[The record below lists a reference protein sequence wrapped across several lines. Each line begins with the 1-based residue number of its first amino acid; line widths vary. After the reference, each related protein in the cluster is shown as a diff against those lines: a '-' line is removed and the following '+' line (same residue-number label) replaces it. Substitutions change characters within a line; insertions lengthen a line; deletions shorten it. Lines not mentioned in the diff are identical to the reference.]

1 MFVAIIQGKFLRMI
15 GYLTMMSMDLKLSEE
30 AIAIRDMIREFAR
43 KEIQPLAS
51 KVDKEDFFPKEIFRK
66 MGKLGVLGLT
76 VSEDYG
82 GAGLDYLT
90 QGIVLEEISYFSGSI
105 GLSYGAHSNLVI
117 DNLFRNGNASQREE
131 FLPDM
136 IRGDKIGSLCLTEP
150 GGGSDALGSMKTLYK
165 RENDHYIING
175 SKTFITNAPVAD
187 TFIVYSR
194 NGDHYSAFIVRRS
207 DGVETPKW
215 IEKMGMRGSPT
226 GEVYF
231 NNISIPKDRL
241 MRNEGDGKKIIY
253 EGLNAERAV
262 LAFGPIGIARRALD
276 EAIEYSQ
283 QREQFGTKIG
293 NFQLIQEKLAYMFS
307 KLEASRLLAYE
318 AAVMTK
324 DRIVDPSFAAA
335 SIMMASETATQIAK
349 DALQIFGGYGYTSD
363 FPLERLLRDAILYE
377 IGAGTTEIR
386 KIVIAKAIEKKSSR
400 LQ

>member
-1 MFVAIIQGKFLRMI
+1 
-15 GYLTMMSMDLKLSEE
+15 MDLHLSDET
-30 AIAIRDMIREFAR
+30 IAIRDMVRDFSK
-43 KEIQPLAS
+43 KEIEPLAS
-51 KVDKEDFFPKEIFRK
+51 KVDKDDFFPKEIFRK
-66 MGKLGVLGLT
+66 MGQLGILGLT
-76 VSEDYG
+76 VSEEYG

-117 DNLFRNGNASQREE
+117 DNLFRNANNEQREE
-131 FLPDM
+131 YLPDM

-150 GGGSDALGSMKTLYK
+150 SGGSDALGSMKTSYRK
-165 RENDHYIING
+165 EGDKFIING

-187 TFIVYSR
+187 TFLVYSR
-194 NGDHYSAFIVRRS
+194 NNDRYSAFILKRS

-231 NNISIPKDRL
+231 NELKIPLNRL
-241 MRNEGDGKKIIY
+241 MKNEGDGKRIIY

-262 LAFGPIGIARRALD
+262 LAFGPLGIARRALD
-276 EAIEYSQ
+276 EAIDYSQ

-307 KLEASRLLAYE
+307 RLEAVRLLAYE
-318 AAVMTK
+318 AALMTK
-324 DRIVDPSFAAA
+324 EKIVDPSYAA
-335 SIMMASETATQIAK
+335 SSIMLASETATQIAK

-386 KIVIAKAIEKKSSR
+386 KIIIAKAILKRSNR
-400 LQ
+400 

>member
-1 MFVAIIQGKFLRMI
+1 MFILLIQGKFFNLLDHI
-15 GYLTMMSMDLKLSEE
+15 NLVFMDLHLSDEI
-30 AIAIRDMIREFAR
+30 IAIREMVREFSR
-43 KEIQPLAS
+43 KEIEPVAS
-51 KVDKEDFFPKEIFRK
+51 KVDKDDFFPREIFRK
-66 MGKLGVLGLT
+66 MGNLGILGLT
-76 VSEDYG
+76 VSEEYG
-82 GAGLDYLT
+82 GSGLDYLT

-117 DNLFRNGNASQREE
+117 DNLFRNASNDQRDEY
-131 FLPDM
+131 LPDLV
-136 IRGDKIGSLCLTEP
+136 RGDKIGSLCLTEP
-150 GGGSDALGSMKTLYK
+150 TGGSDALGSMKTTYRK
-165 RENDHYIING
+165 VGGYYIING

-187 TFIVYSR
+187 TFIVYAR
-194 NGDHYSAFIVRRS
+194 DDERFSAFLLKRS

-231 NNISIPKDRL
+231 NDLKIPMNRL
-241 MRNEGDGKKIIY
+241 MRDEGDGKKIIY

-262 LAFGPIGIARRALD
+262 LAFGPLGIARRALD

-293 NFQLIQEKLAYMFS
+293 NFELIQEKLAYMFS
-307 KLEASRLLAYE
+307 RLESVRLLAYE
-318 AAVMTK
+318 AALMTK
-324 DRIVDPSFAAA
+324 EKIIDPSYAA
-335 SIMMASETATQIAK
+335 SSIMLASETATQIAK

-386 KIVIAKAIEKKSSR
+386 KIVIAKAIQKR
-400 LQ
+400 NTR

>member
-1 MFVAIIQGKFLRMI
+1 
-15 GYLTMMSMDLKLSEE
+15 MDLHLSDET
-30 AIAIRDMIREFAR
+30 IAIRDMVRDFSK
-43 KEIQPLAS
+43 KEIEPLAS
-51 KVDKEDFFPKEIFRK
+51 KVDKDDFFPKEIFRK
-66 MGKLGVLGLT
+66 MGQLGILGLT
-76 VSEDYG
+76 VSEEYG

-117 DNLFRNGNASQREE
+117 DNLFRNANNEQREDY
-131 FLPDM
+131 LPDL
-136 IRGDKIGSLCLTEP
+136 ISGDKIGSLCLTEP
-150 GGGSDALGSMKTLYK
+150 SGGSDALGSMKTSYRK
-165 RENDHYIING
+165 ESDKFIING
-175 SKTFITNAPVAD
+175 SKTFITNAPIAD
-187 TFIVYSR
+187 TFLVYSKNNDR
-194 NGDHYSAFIVRRS
+194 YSAFILKRS

-231 NNISIPKDRL
+231 NELKIPLNRL
-241 MRNEGDGKKIIY
+241 IKNEGDGKRIIY

-262 LAFGPIGIARRALD
+262 LAFGPLGIARRALD
-276 EAIEYSQ
+276 EAIDYSQ

-307 KLEASRLLAYE
+307 RLEAVRLLAYE
-318 AAVMTK
+318 AALMTK
-324 DRIVDPSFAAA
+324 EKIVDPSYAA
-335 SIMMASETATQIAK
+335 SSIMLASETATQIAK

-386 KIVIAKAIEKKSSR
+386 KIVIAKAILKRSNR
-400 LQ
+400 

>member
-1 MFVAIIQGKFLRMI
+1 
-15 GYLTMMSMDLKLSEE
+15 MDLHLSDET
-30 AIAIRDMIREFAR
+30 IAIRDMVRDFSK
-43 KEIQPLAS
+43 KEIEPVAS
-51 KVDKEDFFPKEIFRK
+51 KVDKDDFFPKEIFRK
-66 MGKLGVLGLT
+66 MGQLGILGLT
-76 VSEDYG
+76 VSEEYG

-117 DNLFRNGNASQREE
+117 DNLFRNANNEQREE
-131 FLPDM
+131 YLPDL
-136 IRGDKIGSLCLTEP
+136 IRGEKIGSLCLTEP
-150 GGGSDALGSMKTLYK
+150 GGGSDALGSMKTTYRK
-165 RENDHYIING
+165 EGDKFIING

-187 TFIVYSR
+187 TFLVYSR
-194 NGDHYSAFIVRRS
+194 NNDCYSAFILKRS

-231 NNISIPKDRL
+231 NELKIPLNRL
-241 MRNEGDGKKIIY
+241 MKNEGDGKRIIY

-262 LAFGPIGIARRALD
+262 LAFGPLGIARRAID
-276 EAIEYSQ
+276 EAIDYSQ

-307 KLEASRLLAYE
+307 RLEAVRLLAYE
-318 AAVMTK
+318 AALMTK
-324 DRIVDPSFAAA
+324 EKIVDPSYAA
-335 SIMMASETATQIAK
+335 SSIMLASETATQIAK

-386 KIVIAKAIEKKSSR
+386 KIVIAKAILKR
-400 LQ
+400 GNR

>member
-1 MFVAIIQGKFLRMI
+1 
-15 GYLTMMSMDLKLSEE
+15 MDLHLSDET
-30 AIAIRDMIREFAR
+30 IAIRDMVRDFSK
-43 KEIQPLAS
+43 KEIEPIAS
-51 KVDKEDFFPKEIFRK
+51 KVDKDDFFPKEIFKK
-66 MGKLGVLGLT
+66 MGHLGILGLT
-76 VSEDYG
+76 VSEEYG

-90 QGIVLEEISYFSGSI
+90 HGVVLEEISYFSGSI
-105 GLSYGAHSNLVI
+105 GLSYGAHSNLVV
-117 DNLFRNGNASQREE
+117 DNLFRNANKDQREE
-131 FLPDM
+131 YLPDL
-136 IRGDKIGSLCLTEP
+136 ISGDKIGSLCLTEP
-150 GGGSDALGSMKTLYK
+150 SGGSDALGSMKTTYRK
-165 RENDHYIING
+165 EGDNFIING

-187 TFIVYSR
+187 TFLVYSKNYDR
-194 NGDHYSAFIVRRS
+194 YSAFILKRS

-231 NNISIPKDRL
+231 NELKIPLNRL
-241 MRNEGDGKKIIY
+241 LKNEGDGKKIIY

-262 LAFGPIGIARRALD
+262 LAFGPLGIARRALD

-307 KLEASRLLAYE
+307 KLEAVRLLAYE
-318 AAVMTK
+318 AAMMTK
-324 DRIVDPSFAAA
+324 ERIVDPSYAA
-335 SIMMASETATQIAK
+335 SSIMLASETATQIAK

-386 KIVIAKAIEKKSSR
+386 KIVIAKAIQKR
-400 LQ
+400 NTR

>member
-1 MFVAIIQGKFLRMI
+1 
-15 GYLTMMSMDLKLSEE
+15 MDLHLSDET
-30 AIAIRDMIREFAR
+30 IAIRDMVRDFSK
-43 KEIQPLAS
+43 KEIEPIAS
-51 KVDKEDFFPKEIFRK
+51 KVDKDDFFPKEIFKK
-66 MGKLGVLGLT
+66 MGHLGILGLT
-76 VSEDYG
+76 VSEEYG

-90 QGIVLEEISYFSGSI
+90 HGVVLEEISYFSGSI
-105 GLSYGAHSNLVI
+105 GLSYGAHSNLVV
-117 DNLFRNGNASQREE
+117 DNLFRNANKNQREE
-131 FLPDM
+131 YLPDL
-136 IRGDKIGSLCLTEP
+136 ISGDKIGSLCLTEP
-150 GGGSDALGSMKTLYK
+150 SGGSDALGSMKTTYRK
-165 RENDHYIING
+165 EGDNFIING

-187 TFIVYSR
+187 TFLVYSKNYDR
-194 NGDHYSAFIVRRS
+194 YSAFILKRS

-231 NNISIPKDRL
+231 NELKIPLNRL
-241 MRNEGDGKKIIY
+241 LKNEGDGKKIIY

-262 LAFGPIGIARRALD
+262 LAFGPLGIARRALD

-307 KLEASRLLAYE
+307 KLEAVRLLAYE
-318 AAVMTK
+318 AAMMTK
-324 DRIVDPSFAAA
+324 ERIVDPSYAA
-335 SIMMASETATQIAK
+335 SSIMLASETATQIAK

-386 KIVIAKAIEKKSSR
+386 KIVIAKAIQKR
-400 LQ
+400 NTR

>member
-1 MFVAIIQGKFLRMI
+1 
-15 GYLTMMSMDLKLSEE
+15 MDLHLSDET
-30 AIAIRDMIREFAR
+30 IAIRDMVRDFSK
-43 KEIQPLAS
+43 KEIEPLAS
-51 KVDKEDFFPKEIFRK
+51 KVDKDDFFPKEIFRK
-66 MGKLGVLGLT
+66 MGQLGILGLT
-76 VSEDYG
+76 VSEEYG

-117 DNLFRNGNASQREE
+117 DNLFRNANNEQREE
-131 FLPDM
+131 YLPDM

-150 GGGSDALGSMKTLYK
+150 SGGSDALGSMKTSYRK
-165 RENDHYIING
+165 EGDKFIING

-187 TFIVYSR
+187 TFLVYSR
-194 NGDHYSAFIVRRS
+194 NNDRYSAFILKRS

-231 NNISIPKDRL
+231 NELKIPLNRL
-241 MRNEGDGKKIIY
+241 MKNEGDGKRIIY

-262 LAFGPIGIARRALD
+262 LAFGPLGIARRALD
-276 EAIEYSQ
+276 EAIDYSQ

-307 KLEASRLLAYE
+307 RLEAVRLLAYE
-318 AAVMTK
+318 AALMTK
-324 DRIVDPSFAAA
+324 EKIVDPSYAA
-335 SIMMASETATQIAK
+335 SSIMLASETATQIAK

-386 KIVIAKAIEKKSSR
+386 KIIIAKAILKSSNR
-400 LQ
+400 

>member
-1 MFVAIIQGKFLRMI
+1 
-15 GYLTMMSMDLKLSEE
+15 MDLHLSDET
-30 AIAIRDMIREFAR
+30 IAIRDMVRDFSK
-43 KEIQPLAS
+43 KEIEPIAS
-51 KVDKEDFFPKEIFRK
+51 KVDKDDFFPKEIFKK
-66 MGKLGVLGLT
+66 MGHLGILGLT
-76 VSEDYG
+76 VSEEYG

-90 QGIVLEEISYFSGSI
+90 HGVVLEEISYFSGSI
-105 GLSYGAHSNLVI
+105 GLSYGAHSNLVV
-117 DNLFRNGNASQREE
+117 DNLFRNANKNQREE
-131 FLPDM
+131 YLPDL
-136 IRGDKIGSLCLTEP
+136 ISGDKIGSLCLTEP
-150 GGGSDALGSMKTLYK
+150 SGGSDALGSMKTTYRK
-165 RENDHYIING
+165 EGDNFIING

-187 TFIVYSR
+187 TFLVYSKNYDR
-194 NGDHYSAFIVRRS
+194 YSAFILKRS

-231 NNISIPKDRL
+231 NELKIPLNRL
-241 MRNEGDGKKIIY
+241 LKNEGDGKKIIY

-262 LAFGPIGIARRALD
+262 LAFGPLGIARRALD

-307 KLEASRLLAYE
+307 KLEAVRLLAYE
-318 AAVMTK
+318 AAMMTK
-324 DRIVDPSFAAA
+324 ERIVDPSYAA
-335 SIMMASETATQIAK
+335 SSIMLASETATQIAK

-386 KIVIAKAIEKKSSR
+386 KIVIAKAVQKR
-400 LQ
+400 NTR